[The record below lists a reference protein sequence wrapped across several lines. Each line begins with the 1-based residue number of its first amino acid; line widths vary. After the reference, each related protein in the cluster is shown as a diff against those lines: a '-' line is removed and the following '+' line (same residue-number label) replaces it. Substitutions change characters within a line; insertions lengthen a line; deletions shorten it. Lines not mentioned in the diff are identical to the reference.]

1 MRGVKKS
8 TVRWRMGFHRRCL
21 ERRGQFPIGCEW
33 KSRHGEKPSGPF
45 FFPAFS
51 YNLKMSSSP
60 LAAALAS
67 LFSSGSAQRCFL
79 LPRSLLGFIQRPLA
93 TVGFV
98 VSSQLSGGWF
108 ITWRRHQQ
116 TFGCWKLAKWMSE
129 VPGWR
134 PERSSGRLTT
144 DIRDRKTFFC
154 P

>member
-1 MRGVKKS
+1 MKKIVVDGEMKNGIPQKVFGKERPVS
-8 TVRWRMGFHRRCL
+8 YWVRMKIPPRRKAV
-21 ERRGQFPIGCEW
+21 RAG
-33 KSRHGEKPSGPF
+33 F

-98 VSSQLSGGWF
+98 VSSQLSGG
-108 ITWRRHQQ
+108 
-116 TFGCWKLAKWMSE
+116 
-129 VPGWR
+129 
-134 PERSSGRLTT
+134 
-144 DIRDRKTFFC
+144 
-154 P
+154 

>member
-1 MRGVKKS
+1 MKKIVVDGEMKNGIPQKVFGKERPVSYWVRMKIPPRRKAVRAGV
-8 TVRWRMGFHRRCL
+8 
-21 ERRGQFPIGCEW
+21 
-33 KSRHGEKPSGPF
+33 

-98 VSSQLSGGWF
+98 VSSQLSGG
-108 ITWRRHQQ
+108 
-116 TFGCWKLAKWMSE
+116 
-129 VPGWR
+129 
-134 PERSSGRLTT
+134 
-144 DIRDRKTFFC
+144 
-154 P
+154 